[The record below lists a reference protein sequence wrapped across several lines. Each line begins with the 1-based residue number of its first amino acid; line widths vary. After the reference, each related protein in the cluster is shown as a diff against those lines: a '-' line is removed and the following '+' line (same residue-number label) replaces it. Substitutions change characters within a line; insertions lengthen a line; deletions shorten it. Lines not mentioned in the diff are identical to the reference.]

1 MDIGVCVA
9 AKIDD
14 VGYIAHAE
22 NLGFSHAWVAD
33 SQMIWSDC
41 YAVLALA
48 AERTRTIRLG
58 TGVAVAGT
66 RSAPVTA
73 HSIATINRL
82 APGRTFLGIGTGNT
96 AMRLMGQRPIKLAG
110 YGEFL
115 RVVRALLAGEEV
127 DYTFGTHTAPTS
139 FQMAGLGFIALEPRI
154 PIYVSGFGPKA
165 QALAGEH
172 GDGLVMSVHPEPDF
186 VQRALRHVRRGME
199 RAEARERGSGQAF
212 ERNSRGSGQGTGR
225 CSARAPRILENFY
238 TCSLSA
244 AVVLGSRT
252 RLSDESVIRDVG
264 PFALSSLH
272 YIYEKVRFEGGE
284 PPAHVRPIWKDY
296 VAAVEAVPPS
306 HRHLRIHAGHC
317 TYIHPDEARFV
328 TPELIRASCLVG
340 RPEELVEKLGQLHA
354 AGLRQI
360 MLLPSLESQYRALE
374 DFSRQVMAKL

>member
-1 MDIGVCVA
+1 MEIGVCVA

-22 NLGFSHAWVAD
+22 NLGYSHAWVAD

-58 TGVAVAGT
+58 TGVAIAGT
-66 RSAPVTA
+66 RTAPVTA

-96 AMRLMGQRPIKLAG
+96 ALRLMGQRPIKLAE

-127 DYTFGTHTAPTS
+127 DYTFGSHTAPTA
-139 FQMAGLGFIALEPRI
+139 FQMPELGFIALQPRI

-172 GDGLVMSVHPEPDF
+172 GDGLVMSIHPEPDF
-186 VQRALRHVRRGME
+186 VQRALRHVQRGME
-199 RAEARERGSGQAF
+199 RTKAAGS
-212 ERNSRGSGQGTGR
+212 
-225 CSARAPRILENFY
+225 APRRLEGFY

-244 AVVLGSRT
+244 AVILGPKD
-252 RLSDESVIRDVG
+252 RLGDERVIRDVG

-272 YIYEKVRFEGGE
+272 YIYEKLRFEGGE

-296 VAAVEAVPPS
+296 VAQVEATPPS

-340 RPEELVEKLGQLHA
+340 RPEELVEKLRQLHA
-354 AGLRQI
+354 AGLSQI

-374 DFSRQVMAKL
+374 DFSRQVLAKL